1 MFQTRQNFPDFIFRV
16 LLKELID
23 FLKRNHK
30 ISIILQLVMNNI
42 GFQIFKELGIFK
54 FFKFLKN

>member
-23 FLKRNHK
+23 ILKRNHK

-42 GFQIFKELGIFK
+42 GFQIFKELGLNFEL
-54 FFKFLKN
+54 F